1 MNNSYNLP
9 VHGSFSFHF
18 TPLIFEHTYVWHMYI
33 SVHDHLYGN
42 ACVYMGA
49 IMGNEPSI
57 CAHIWRPKVT
67 TEVHLYHSPFCL
79 WRKDPLS
86 WNQSFQIPTTQASQ
100 LTCPGISSP
109 WHPCVEITSHS
120 TCLTF
125 TWVLCIQNPFLSFI
139 SNAFYP
145 PNHLPS
151 PALESYKIGDTILKK
166 LKLKHIEIW

>member
-1 MNNSYNLP
+1 MYGICTYLCMIIYMETHVYIWVQSWGMSKHLCTHLETKGNNRGPPL
-9 VHGSFSFHF
+9 SFSILFMK
-18 TPLIFEHTYVWHMYI
+18 EG
-33 SVHDHLYGN
+33 S
-42 ACVYMGA
+42 
-49 IMGNEPSI
+49 
-57 CAHIWRPKVT
+57 
-67 TEVHLYHSPFCL
+67 
-79 WRKDPLS
+79 LS

-120 TCLTF
+120 ICLTF
-125 TWVLCIQNPFLSFI
+125 TWVLCIQNPFLTFI